1 MGYVINNVKH
11 QRVFNIFEDIC
22 AIPHGSGNEAAVAQY
37 VANYAK
43 SMGCDVIVDQDN
55 NVFVRK
61 AAPAG
66 CENNKAVLLQG
77 HTDMVCE
84 KNADTVH
91 DFMRDGLKLF
101 VEDGKIG
108 AKGTTLGA
116 DNGIAVAYM
125 LALLSEDTK
134 YPLELLFTVCEET
147 GLEGA
152 KSFDVSNITAKEMI
166 NLDSEEDHVV
176 TAGCAGGIRTN
187 ITVSLE
193 HTGEGEGV
201 NIKICGLA
209 GGHSGAEI
217 NSGKSSA
224 VTLMGRLLAML
235 DADCGIKLASVEC
248 NGKDNAIAR
257 ECVATISGDIEKISG
272 VCKKFEAETKKE
284 LATVDAGFK
293 VEVVSTGKSVKLL
306 SSDCKDKVVSLL
318 ACARCGVLKMS
329 NDISGLV
336 EYSRNLGTI
345 KCSDEKLEFIFSSR
359 SSIEAQLDASIREMD
374 LLARA
379 IGAKSAH
386 YERYPG
392 WEYKAVSPL
401 RDRYAA
407 AYNELFGNMPTV
419 GVIHAGLECGII
431 SDKLRGDIDIISV
444 GPNLSDIHSPSERAD
459 IASCERIYDILLWML
474 CK

>member
-1 MGYVINNVKH
+1 MGYVINGVKH
-11 QRVFNIFEDIC
+11 ERVFNIFEDIC
-22 AIPHGSGNEAAVAQY
+22 AIPHGSGNEAAVAKY
-37 VANYAK
+37 IANYAK
-43 SMGCDVIVDQDN
+43 EKGCEVIVDSDN
-55 NVFVRK
+55 NVFVKK

-66 CENNKAVLLQG
+66 CENNEAILLQG

-108 AKGTTLGA
+108 AEGTTLGA
-116 DNGIAVAYM
+116 YNGIAVAYM
-125 LALLSEDTK
+125 LSLLSEDTK

-152 KSFDVSNITAKEMI
+152 KSFDVSHIKAKKMI
-166 NLDSEEDHVV
+166 NLDSEEDNVV

-187 ITVSLE
+187 ITVPLE
-193 HTGEGEGV
+193 YVGAKKGV

-224 VTLMGRLLAML
+224 VMLMGRLLAML
-235 DADCGIKLASVEC
+235 DVECDIELSSVEC

-257 ECVATISGDIEKISG
+257 ECVVCVAGDKDAISS
-272 VCKKFEAETKKE
+272 VCARFEAQTKKE
-284 LATVDAGFK
+284 LAAVDIGFR
-293 VEVVSTGKSVKLL
+293 VEVTETSDVKIM
-306 SSDCKDKVVSLL
+306 SAECKNKVVNLL

-329 NDISGLV
+329 NDIAGLV

-374 LLARA
+374 CLAHA
-379 IGAKSAH
+379 IGATSAH

-401 RDRYAA
+401 RDMYAE
-407 AYNELFGNMPTV
+407 AYSKLFGDMPTV

-431 SDKLRGDIDIISV
+431 SDKLCGDIDIISV

-459 IASCERIYDILLWML
+459 IASCERIYDILLSML

>member
-1 MGYVINNVKH
+1 MGYVINGVKH

-37 VANYAK
+37 IVNYARDK
-43 SMGCDVIVDQDN
+43 GCEAFIDSEN
-55 NVFVRK
+55 NVFVKK

-66 CENNKAVLLQG
+66 YEGRGAILLQG

-91 DFMRDGLKLF
+91 DFMHDGLKLF
-101 VEDGKIG
+101 VKDGKIG
-108 AKGTTLGA
+108 AEGTTLGA

-125 LALLSEDTK
+125 LSLLSEDTK

-152 KSFDVSNITAKEMI
+152 KSFDVSHISAKEMI

-187 ITVSLE
+187 ITVALE
-193 HTGEGEGV
+193 YAGTGCGV
-201 NIKICGLA
+201 NIKVCGLA

-224 VTLMGRLLAML
+224 VSLMGRLLAML
-235 DADCGIKLASVEC
+235 DCECNIALASVEC

-257 ECVATISGDIEKISG
+257 ECTSVVSGDFEKICK

-284 LATVDAGFK
+284 LTSVDSDFR
-293 VEVVSTGKSVKLL
+293 VEVTALGEVKLL
-306 SSDCKDKVVSLL
+306 GDDCKNKVISLL

-345 KCSDEKLEFIFSSR
+345 KFSDEKLEFIFSSR

-374 LLARA
+374 CLARA

-407 AYNELFGNMPTV
+407 AYRELFSKDVTV

-431 SDKLRGDIDIISV
+431 SDKLCGDIDIISV

-459 IASCERIYDILLWML
+459 IASCERIYDILLSML

>member
-1 MGYVINNVKH
+1 MGYVINGVRH

-37 VANYAK
+37 IVNYAK
-43 SMGCDVIVDQDN
+43 DKGCEAIIDSDN
-55 NVFVRK
+55 NVFVK
-61 AAPAG
+61 KPAPAG
-66 CENNKAVLLQG
+66 CEDNEAILLQG

-101 VEDGKIG
+101 VKDGKIG
-108 AKGTTLGA
+108 AEGTTLGA

-125 LALLSEDTK
+125 LSLLSEDTK

-152 KSFDVSNITAKEMI
+152 KSFDVSHIKAKKMI
-166 NLDSEEDHVV
+166 NLDSEEDNVV

-187 ITVSLE
+187 ITLDLE
-193 HTGEGEGV
+193 YVGKADGV
-201 NIKICGLA
+201 KVKICGLA

-224 VTLMGRLLAML
+224 VSLMGRLLAML
-235 DADCGIKLASVEC
+235 DADCNIKLSGVEC

-257 ECVATISGDIEKISG
+257 ECVSYVAGDIDAISSA
-272 VCKKFEAETKKE
+272 CAKFEAETKKE
-284 LATVDAGFK
+284 LAAVDAGFK
-293 VEVVSTGKSVKLL
+293 VEVTEIGKINIL
-306 SSDCKDKVVSLL
+306 SPECKDKVVSLL

-329 NDISGLV
+329 NDIAGLV

-345 KCSDEKLEFIFSSR
+345 RCSHEKLEFIFSSR

-374 LLARA
+374 ALARA
-379 IGAKSAH
+379 LGAKCAH

-401 RDRYAA
+401 RD
-407 AYNELFGNMPTV
+407 AYVEAYRGLFGDMPTV

-431 SDKLRGDIDIISV
+431 SDKLCGDIDIISV

-459 IASCERIYDILLWML
+459 IASCQRIYDILLSML

>member
-22 AIPHGSGNEAAVAQY
+22 AIPHGSGNEQEIARY
-37 VANYAK
+37 IANYAK
-43 SMGCDVIVDQDN
+43 EKGCDVLVDESN
-55 NVFVRK
+55 NVFIKK

-66 CENNKAVLLQG
+66 YENRPAILLQG

-101 VEDGKIG
+101 IKDGKIG
-108 AKGTTLGA
+108 AEGTTLGA

-125 LALLSEDTK
+125 LSLLSEDTK
-134 YPLELLFTVCEET
+134 YPLELLLTVCEET

-152 KSFDVSNITAKEMI
+152 KSFDVSHISAKKMI
-166 NLDSEEDHVV
+166 NLDSEEDNVV
-176 TAGCAGGIRTN
+176 TVGCAGGMRTN
-187 ITVSLE
+187 ITIPLE
-193 HTGEGEGV
+193 YAGMGRAV
-201 NIKICGLA
+201 NVKICGLA

-224 VTLMGRLLAML
+224 VTLMGRLLCML
-235 DADCGIKLASVEC
+235 DAECEIQLASVEC
-248 NGKDNAIAR
+248 GGKDNAIAR
-257 ECVATISGDIEKISG
+257 ECVANVCGDIEEIRN
-272 VCKKFEAETKKE
+272 VCNKFELQTKKE
-284 LATVDAGFK
+284 LAAVDAGFR
-293 VEVVSTGKSVKLL
+293 VEVSLGNDVKVLN
-306 SSDCKDKVVSLL
+306 KEVKEKIISLL

-345 KCSDEKLEFIFSSR
+345 KHSEEKTEFIFSSR

-374 LLARA
+374 CLARA

-392 WEYKAVSPL
+392 WEYKTVSPL
-401 RDRYAA
+401 RDEYVQT
-407 AYNELFGNMPTV
+407 YKSLFGGEPTV

-431 SDKLRGDIDIISV
+431 SDKLSGDIDIISV

-459 IASCERIYDILLWML
+459 IASCERIYDILLSML